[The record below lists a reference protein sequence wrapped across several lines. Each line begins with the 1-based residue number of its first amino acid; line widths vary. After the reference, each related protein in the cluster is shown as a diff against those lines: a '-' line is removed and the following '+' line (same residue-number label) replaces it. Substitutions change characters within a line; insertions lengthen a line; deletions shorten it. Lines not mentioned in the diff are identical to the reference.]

1 MYNVQIGHQNTM
13 LTTVSHRRTPEHGAD
28 NTPMECHI
36 DVQITTL

>member
-1 MYNVQIGHQNTM
+1 MYNVQIGHQNT
-13 LTTVSHRRTPEHGAD
+13 TVSHRTPEHGAD

>member
-13 LTTVSHRRTPEHGAD
+13 LTTVSHRTPEHGAD

-36 DVQITTL
+36 DVHITTL